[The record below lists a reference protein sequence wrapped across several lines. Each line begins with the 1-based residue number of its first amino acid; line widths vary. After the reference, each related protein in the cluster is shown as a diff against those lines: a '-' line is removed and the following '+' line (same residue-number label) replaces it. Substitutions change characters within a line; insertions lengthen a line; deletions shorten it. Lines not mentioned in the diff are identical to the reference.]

1 MAGNR
6 DQRDLSMF
14 ERFNEEARRCIFMA
28 RLAAI
33 IEKAKAIGLAQLLAG
48 IRKENPGLFRSV
60 DWHKV
65 SLTVSRLSP
74 EELRRVSSAQTT
86 VEISFDAKAKRA
98 LAAAPQIAK
107 KNGSEQI
114 TSAHLLVAV
123 LSVDSKLHKQLLK
136 AGLSKESV
144 DMKSAARQDGGRGRA
159 TVSRSGIGYDLHRL
173 AEKRKL
179 MLGGIEVPFEKGT
192 VGHSD
197 GDVLCH
203 AICDALLG
211 AASLGDIG
219 THFPDA
225 DEKWR
230 GVSSLVFLRQVRQYL
245 ERKNWK
251 ISHIDAVV
259 VAERPKLGPHFPN
272 MRVAIA
278 KSLGISSEQIN
289 LKAKTHEG
297 LGEIGRGEAVAA
309 HVIATIEG

>member
-1 MAGNR
+1 
-6 DQRDLSMF
+6 MF
-14 ERFNEEARRCIFMA
+14 EKFNEEARRCIFMA

-33 IEKAKAIGLAQLLAG
+33 TEKSKAIGLAHLLSG
-48 IRKENPGLFRSV
+48 IRKENPELLRGV
-60 DWHKV
+60 DWQKTA
-65 SLTVSRLSP
+65 LKLARLSP
-74 EELRRVSSAQTT
+74 ENLRQASQATGD
-86 VEISFDAKAKRA
+86 IPLDLKARRA
-98 LAAAPQIAK
+98 LAAVPDIAK
-107 KNGSEQI
+107 KSGSEQI
-114 TSAHLLVAV
+114 TSAHFLAAI
-123 LSVDSKLHKQLLK
+123 LSVDAKLRKQLQK
-136 AGLSKESV
+136 AGWSKES
-144 DMKSAARQDGGRGRA
+144 METKPASRRGA
-159 TVSRSGIGYDLHRL
+159 SGTKPPVSRTGIGYDLHRL

-179 MLGGIEVPFEKGT
+179 MIGGIEVPFEKGSE
-192 VGHSD
+192 GHSD

-219 THFPDA
+219 THFPDT

-272 MRVAIA
+272 MRVALA
-278 KSLGISSEQIN
+278 KALGISSEHIN

-297 LGEIGRGEAVAA
+297 IGEIGRGEAVAA
-309 HVIATIEG
+309 HAIATIEG

>member
-1 MAGNR
+1 
-6 DQRDLSMF
+6 MF
-14 ERFNEEARRCIFMA
+14 DRFSEEARRCIFMA

-33 IEKAKAIGLAQLLAG
+33 TREAKTIGAAELLAG
-48 IRKENPGLFRSV
+48 IRKENPGLFRGV
-60 DWHKV
+60 DWQKTK
-65 SLTVSRLSP
+65 LELARLSP
-74 EELRRVSSAQTT
+74 QNLHQASQAKQEIPLDRK
-86 VEISFDAKAKRA
+86 VEHVIG
-98 LAAAPQIAK
+98 AAAEMAK
-107 KNGSEQI
+107 KSGSEPV
-114 TSAHLLVAV
+114 TSAHLLAAV
-123 LSVDSKLHKQLLK
+123 LSADSRLRKQLEK
-136 AGLSKESV
+136 AGLSKQSTQA
-144 DMKSAARQDGGRGRA
+144 KSPSGRPKA

-179 MLGGIEVPFEKGT
+179 MIGGIEVPFEKGT

-219 THFPDA
+219 THFPDT

-251 ISHIDAVV
+251 IAHIDAVV
-259 VAERPKLGPHFPN
+259 IAERPKLGPHFPS
-272 MRVAIA
+272 MRLAVAR
-278 KSLGISSEQIN
+278 SLGISSEQVN

-309 HVIATIEG
+309 QAIATIEN

>member
-1 MAGNR
+1 MAE
-6 DQRDLSMF
+6 DID
-14 ERFNEEARRCIFMA
+14 RFSDEWKRCLFMA

-33 IEKAKAIGLAQLLAG
+33 TDKAKTIGLSQLLAG
-48 IRKENPGLFRSV
+48 VRKENPGLFRGIE
-60 DWHKV
+60 WQKTALKLAH
-65 SLTVSRLSP
+65 LSP
-74 EELRRVSSAQTT
+74 ENLHQASQAKA
-86 VEISFDAKAKRA
+86 EIPLDAKAKRA
-98 LAAAPQIAK
+98 LMAAPEVAK
-107 KNGSEQI
+107 KSGSEHVR
-114 TSAHLLVAV
+114 SAHLLAAI
-123 LSVDSKLHKQLLK
+123 LSVDAKLRKQLQK
-136 AGLSKESV
+136 AGLSKESAEP
-144 DMKSAARQDGGRGRA
+144 KPSARRGASGARP

-179 MLGGIEVPFEKGT
+179 MIGGIDVPFEKGT

-211 AASLGDIG
+211 AASMGDIG
-219 THFPDA
+219 THFPDT

-251 ISHIDAVV
+251 IAHIDAVV

-278 KSLGISSEQIN
+278 KSLGIAPEQIN

-309 HVIATIEG
+309 HVIATIES